1 MFKSKADRE
10 FEQKLLVKDTLKAMN
25 AQVKKLEDQK
35 AVFLDKATEAKKK
48 NLPSQVKLAIS
59 GYKMTEIQLR
69 RAQEMLLNFEITAQM
84 KDLSAMTAQF
94 LSAMSILSKDMA
106 KISGGTD
113 FAEVQKTFADAMKK
127 ADAQA
132 GKLDTFMDM
141 TKDSFS
147 DHVSSS
153 MSDEISDDEV
163 ERLIDAKI
171 SADSEDGTVAG
182 DEDDTA
188 KQIEELKKKINS
200 ML

>member
-113 FAEVQKTFADAMKK
+113 FQRCRRPLPT
-127 ADAQA
+127 Q
-132 GKLDTFMDM
+132 
-141 TKDSFS
+141 
-147 DHVSSS
+147 
-153 MSDEISDDEV
+153 
-163 ERLIDAKI
+163 
-171 SADSEDGTVAG
+171 
-182 DEDDTA
+182 
-188 KQIEELKKKINS
+188 
-200 ML
+200 